1 MASRT
6 ETLETPA
13 GRLDI
18 YRRIG
23 QFVVRWPLLVVGLW
37 IAIAVTL
44 SSVFPTLTEQVQR
57 NPVPILP
64 ADAPVTVTGAAMTKA
79 FQESAGSN
87 NTLIVVLESGKGLG
101 PADEAVYRKLVDS
114 LRADTQN
121 VTMIQDFLSAPPL
134 REILASKDGK
144 AWLLP
149 VGVPGELGSDKSNAA
164 VLAIAEIVKKTVAG
178 SDLTA
183 NVTGPAATAVD
194 MAEIGEKDRQNIEIA
209 TAVMLLGILLI
220 IYRNPVTMLLPL
232 LTIGISLLTAN
243 GVISALAN
251 LGLSISAQTIVFLT
265 AMLAGAGT
273 DYAVFLISRYHD
285 YLRMGET
292 SDQAVQKAM
301 ASVGKV
307 IAASAATVAVTFLG
321 MVFTKLGVF
330 STVGVALAV
339 AIAIAFVAAVTFLP
353 AVLVLTGRRGWVKP
367 RRDLTARFWRRSGV
381 RIVRRPKIY
390 LAASLVLLL
399 ALASCAML
407 VNYNYDDRKVLP
419 QDVDSAIGYTAL
431 DRHFPLNQMIPQ
443 YLFIQSPRDLRT
455 PEALADLEQMAYRI
469 SQIPGVAVVRGITR
483 PTGESLDKARLSYQ
497 AGEVGSKLSDGAN
510 QIDQRMPDIDRLSSG
525 AGQLADA
532 LGIVR
537 GQVTQAIGMVGGLV
551 DALTYIQQQV
561 GSDKTFKDLENASK
575 LVDGMQALG
584 KAIGVNFSDIG
595 SLFDWA
601 EPVVNALDGNP
612 VCDSSPSCVQTRD
625 QLHQVLDA
633 RNDGTFDKLADLGRQ
648 LQATQSGQAL
658 DSTTKNLRSALDAA
672 TKALRSAGLDSP
684 SAVQGK
690 LTQLGQGADQLADA
704 SRQIADGVKLLVDS
718 TKQISSGL
726 SEASKFL
733 LAMKA
738 DANKQQMAGFY
749 IPPDILTGDEF
760 KKAAAAFISPDGH
773 SVRYLVQ
780 GDISPFSPQAMDLV
794 KTITDTAEAAQPN
807 TQLEGASVSMAGY
820 SVLLRDARDYYN
832 QDIRLII
839 VMTILVVLVILI
851 ALLRAIVAPLYL
863 IASVILSYLSAL
875 GIGVVVFQFILG
887 QELHWSVSGLTFIV
901 LVAVGADYNLLLI
914 SRIREESAH
923 GVRSGVIKTVGSTGG
938 VITAAG
944 LIFAASMF
952 GLLFASITT
961 LIQAGFIVGVGI
973 LLDTFLVR
981 TVTVPAIATLMGPAN
996 WWPSKAK
1003 PGPVRTRR
1011 PTAELVSAGAPQSA
1025 QNSSEAD
1032 LDDTERTEP
1041 PQDVD

>member
-1 MASRT
+1 MWFST
-6 ETLETPA
+6 NE
-13 GRLDI
+13 
-18 YRRIG
+18 
-23 QFVVRWPLLVVGLW
+23 
-37 IAIAVTL
+37 
-44 SSVFPTLTEQVQR
+44 
-57 NPVPILP
+57 
-64 ADAPVTVTGAAMTKA
+64 
-79 FQESAGSN
+79 
-87 NTLIVVLESGKGLG
+87 KGLG
-101 PADEAVYRKLVDS
+101 PPDEAIYRKLVDT
-114 LRADTQN
+114 LRADTAN
-121 VTMIQDFLSAPPL
+121 VTMVQDFLNAPPL
-134 REILASKDGK
+134 REILASKDNK
-144 AWLLP
+144 AFLLP
-149 VGVPGELGSDKSNAA
+149 VGVPGELGSDKSNFA
-164 VLAIAEIVKKTVAG
+164 VTEIAKRVRETVAG
-178 SDLTA
+178 SSLAA

-194 MAEIGEKDRQNIEIA
+194 MAAIGEKDRKNIEIA
-209 TAVMLLGILLI
+209 TAVMLLAILLI
-220 IYRNPVTMLLPL
+220 IYRNPITMMLPL

-251 LGLSISAQTIVFLT
+251 LGLSVSAQTIVFLT

-330 STVGVALAV
+330 STVGIALAV

-353 AVLVLTGRRGWVKP
+353 AVLVLTGRRGWIKP

-381 RIVRRPKIY
+381 RIVRRPKSY

-407 VNYNYDDRKVLP
+407 VRYNYDDRKVLP
-419 QDVDSAIGYTAL
+419 QNVDSAVGYVAL

-443 YLFIQSPRDLRT
+443 YLFLQSPRDLRT

-469 SQIPGVAVVRGITR
+469 SQLPGVAVVRGITR
-483 PTGESLDKARLSYQ
+483 PTGESLEKARLSYQ
-497 AGEVGSKLSDGAN
+497 AGEVGSKLGDGAN
-510 QIDQRMPDIDRLSSG
+510 QIEQRMPDLDRLSSG
-525 AGQLADA
+525 AGTLADA
-532 LGIVR
+532 LGTIR
-537 GQVTQAIGMVGGLV
+537 GQVTQAIAMVNGLV
-551 DALTYIQQQV
+551 EALTYIQKQV
-561 GSDKTFKDLENASK
+561 GSDKTFKDLENATK
-575 LVDGMQALG
+575 LVEGMQALG
-584 KAIGVNFSDIG
+584 KAIGLNFADIG
-595 SLFDWA
+595 SLYDWA

-612 VCDSSPSCVQTRD
+612 VCDSNPSCVETRN
-625 QLHQVLDA
+625 QLHQVLAA
-633 RNDGTFDKLADLGRQ
+633 RDDGTFDKLADLGRQ
-648 LQATQSGQAL
+648 LQSTQPTQPL
-658 DSTTKNLRSALDAA
+658 ESTTKSLRSALDAA

-684 SAVQGK
+684 RDVQAQ
-690 LTQLGQGADQLADA
+690 LAELGQGAKRLADA
-704 SRQIADGVKLLVDS
+704 SRQIADGVQLLVDS
-718 TKQISSGL
+718 TKKISSGL
-726 SEASKFL
+726 SEASTFL

-749 IPPDILTGDEF
+749 IPSNILTGDEF

-780 GDISPFSPQAMDLV
+780 SNISPFSTEAMDLV
-794 KTITDTAEAAQPN
+794 KTITDTAKAAQPN

-820 SVLLRDARDYYN
+820 SVLLRDARDFYN
-832 QDIRLII
+832 HDIRLII
-839 VMTILVVLVILI
+839 VVTILVVLVILI

-981 TVTVPAIATLMGPAN
+981 TITVPAIATLMGRAN

-1003 PGPVRTRR
+1003 PEVVTTRR
-1011 PTAELVSAGAPQSA
+1011 PAEELVSVGAPETA
-1025 QNSSEAD
+1025 QDSPDAD
-1032 LDDTERTEP
+1032 IDDADRPETP
-1041 PQDVD
+1041 KDPVD